1 MIRILR
7 SLGFKADGEEI
18 TVPSWRGD
26 VSHYS
31 DLAEEVARFYGYN
44 KIPVTS
50 MRGET
55 TQGGFSAEEKLEQ
68 TLGHLCRAMG
78 YNEIITYSFISP
90 SYYDKIRL
98 PASSP
103 LRQSITILNP
113 LGEDSAIMRTT
124 ILPSML
130 DILTRNYNYRNQSV
144 CLYELGR
151 TYFPRPDGLADEPK
165 VLALGAYGEDMDFFR
180 LKGSVEAILSSLRVK
195 DVSFV
200 AESQNPSYHPGR
212 CATILSG
219 DVVLGVLGEIHP
231 LVATN
236 YDVDTNLYCA
246 ELSFDAL
253 FRQQGDTPEYTPL
266 PKFPSVSR
274 DIAVI
279 VKKDVTVAMLE
290 ACIRTS
296 AKGLL
301 RNVTLFDIYTG
312 SQLVEGMK
320 SVAFNLI
327 LRADNRSLTT
337 QEADEEISSILKGLS
352 EQFGAILR

>member
-1 MIRILR
+1 M
-7 SLGFKADGEEI
+7 
-18 TVPSWRGD
+18 
-26 VSHYS
+26 
-31 DLAEEVARFYGYN
+31 
-44 KIPVTS
+44 
-50 MRGET
+50 
-55 TQGGFSAEEKLEQ
+55 
-68 TLGHLCRAMG
+68 
-78 YNEIITYSFISP
+78 
-90 SYYDKIRL
+90 
-98 PASSP
+98 
-103 LRQSITILNP
+103 
-113 LGEDSAIMRTT
+113 
-124 ILPSML
+124 
-130 DILTRNYNYRNQSV
+130 
-144 CLYELGR
+144 
-151 TYFPRPDGLADEPK
+151 
-165 VLALGAYGEDMDFFR
+165 GAYGEDMDFFR